1 VSFIKRAQEA
11 AEAAKAKVEEAASVA
26 SRTANDPDTTDR
38 INKSLAG
45 AGQSAREAV
54 GMARRGV
61 NTVIERIDPGTLA
74 ELIIKATALQEMT
87 NTALRSKGSP
97 YRISE
102 LSISASIPP
111 GVTFAIGRIDDQDE
125 EVVGEVH
132 ESAELLQAGGAGE
145 VVVAL
150 DGATIDAATAQ
161 AYVEAAAIP
170 AAPGAMPPSTVQR
183 APDEPGEG

>member
-26 SRTANDPDTTDR
+26 SRTAGDPDTQER
-38 INKSLAG
+38 INSSLSG
-45 AGQSAREAV
+45 AGKSAREAV

-87 NTALRSKGSP
+87 NSSLRSKGSP

-111 GVTFAIGRIDDQDE
+111 GVTFAIGRIDDQE
-125 EVVGEVH
+125 EIVGEVH
-132 ESAELLQAGGAGE
+132 ESSELLTSGEAGE

-170 AAPGAMPPSTVQR
+170 AADGAMPPSTVKR
-183 APDEPGEG
+183 ADE